1 MREWSG
7 DETSIFM
14 FYRTVEMISGTIL
27 TRVILQ
33 IKTSISTCPSL
44 LSPSHLVLLEQSLDT
59 GE

>member
-1 MREWSG
+1 
-7 DETSIFM
+7 M
-14 FYRTVEMISGTIL
+14 FYSTVEMISGTIL
-27 TRVILQ
+27 TRVFLQ